1 MRFLRLILPLLL
13 IAALAYFWSNALMDS
28 LYAFRSPLR
37 EPLPPGDPLPTRLTS
52 RLVFVLVDG
61 LRLDT
66 SLDPQVMPYLNE
78 LRPRGASAVVHSR
91 PPSYSTPG
99 YGVLLIGAWPE
110 LNGGPVM
117 NLPYEQTPTWL
128 QDNLFT
134 AAHRAGLRTAVA
146 GLNWFGRLIPR
157 QAVTLSFYTPLEDRT
172 ADEQVLAAVLPW
184 LQDRTADFI
193 FVHFDQVDYAGH
205 NEGGPRDPRWN
216 QAAARIDGLLR
227 QIGALLNLERDT
239 LLIVSDHGH
248 ISRGGHGG
256 DEPIALTEPLVLVG
270 AGIRPGQYA
279 DVQQVDIAPTVAAL
293 LGFNLPAATQ
303 GRVLTEMLTLA
314 PDQVEAVRAAESL
327 QQEQLLRAYSQA
339 IGVPFS
345 PPAASEEPV
354 RTFQQALEAVRRQRL
369 WRERLPRGALVL
381 FLLIPLLPALF
392 RLIRQ
397 RPALVAGA
405 LIYLSLFHLDYALL
419 QGRTYSLSSVAS
431 AEDLI
436 TAVARSTILAFGL
449 GALLSF
455 GVLRTRIGTRSESA
469 ETLLHFT
476 YLSLFL
482 TVLPLLLSFIWN
494 GALIT
499 WALPHFR
506 TLFIG
511 FLATVQSL
519 LLVVLGPIFAA
530 LAAFALPTVAPRNSQ

>member
-1 MRFLRLILPLLL
+1 MRFLRLILPLLF

-66 SLDPQVMPYLNE
+66 SLDPQVMPYLND

-146 GLNWFGRLIPR
+146 GLNWFERLIPQ
-157 QAVTLSFYTPLEDRT
+157 QAVSLSFYTPLEDRT

-193 FVHFDQVDYAGH
+193 LVHFDQVDYAGH
-205 NEGGPRDPRWN
+205 YEGGPRDPRWN
-216 QAAARIDGLLR
+216 QAAARVDGLLR
-227 QIGALLNLERDT
+227 QIGALLDPERDT

-256 DEPIALTEPLVLVG
+256 DEPIALIEPLVLVG

-293 LGFNLPAATQ
+293 LGLNVPSATQ
-303 GRVLTEMLTLA
+303 GRVLTEMLTLTPA
-314 PDQVEAVRAAESL
+314 QVQAVRSAERL

-339 IGVPFS
+339 IGIS
-345 PPAASEEPV
+345 APPSAGNEDPV
-354 RTFQQALEAVRRQRL
+354 RTFQQALEAIRQKRL
-369 WRERLPRGALVL
+369 WRERLPRAALVL

-455 GVLRTRIGTRSESA
+455 GVLRTRIRTRSEAA
-469 ETLLHFT
+469 ESLLHFT

-519 LLVVLGPIFAA
+519 LLAVLGPIFAA
-530 LAAFALPTVAPRNSQ
+530 LAALALPTIAPRNSQ